1 MKTILVA
8 AAAVIGMLGA
18 PLSQAAIYKYTDAQ
32 GHVHYTDQ
40 PPPSAHAKRVNL
52 PSLGSYSSNPSGNL
66 PPGGNASP
74 QQQGPAQ
81 GYYKSVSVA
90 TPHSEETIHS
100 AQGIVHV
107 TADVEPKLD
116 VARGDRLVV
125 YLDGKR
131 VPPGP
136 IPSVTLQLNG
146 VVRGEHTVHV
156 AVVDQKGQVLK
167 RSPKV
172 KFFIHHPGKIAP
184 KSAYPGVRHNTP

>member
-1 MKTILVA
+1 MRIIAIVAVA
-8 AAAVIGMLGA
+8 AAGLLVTSLCH
-18 PLSQAAIYKYTDAQ
+18 AAIYKYTDSQ
-32 GHVHYTDQ
+32 GHIHYTDQ

-52 PSLGSYSSNPSGNL
+52 PSLGSYSSNSSGNL
-66 PPGGNASP
+66 PPSKNGA
-74 QQQGPAQ
+74 QKQGQAQ

-107 TADVEPKLD
+107 TAKVQPKLD
-116 VARGDRLVV
+116 VARGDRMVV
-125 YLDGKR
+125 YLDGKK

-136 IPSVTLQLNG
+136 IPSVSLQLNG
-146 VVRGEHTVHV
+146 VVRGKHTVHV

-167 RSPKV
+167 SSQKV

-184 KSAYPGVRHNTP
+184 KTAYPGVRRNTP